1 MPSRSGSMK
10 QQELLAHPTQRLLD
24 IGNHRRVANIVV
36 DALSSG
42 GAIGQA
48 ALHPQRVI
56 L

>member
-1 MPSRSGSMK
+1 MPSRSGSLK
-10 QQELLAHPTQRLLD
+10 HQELLALQTQRLLD

-36 DALSSG
+36 DELSSG

-48 ALHPQRVI
+48 ALHPQKVI